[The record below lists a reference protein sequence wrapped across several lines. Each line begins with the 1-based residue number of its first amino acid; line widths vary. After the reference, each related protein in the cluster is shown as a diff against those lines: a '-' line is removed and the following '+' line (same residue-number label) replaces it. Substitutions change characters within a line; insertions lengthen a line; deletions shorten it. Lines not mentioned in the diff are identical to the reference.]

1 MFMPVVADHRRA
13 VEGPCGRVLCD
24 ERALHGRFRSE
35 VLTVARRLMQHAA
48 SLGILGCM
56 RTTVDLP
63 DELLTQARS
72 RAADEGTTLTALLAD
87 GLRLRLARRVPPA
100 SARRPL
106 PTSRN
111 RGGMQPWIDPGSNAS
126 LLDAADDD
134 SAAA

>member
-1 MFMPVVADHRRA
+1 
-13 VEGPCGRVLCD
+13 
-24 ERALHGRFRSE
+24 
-35 VLTVARRLMQHAA
+35 MQHAA
-48 SLGILGCM
+48 KDDTVRCM

-100 SARRPL
+100 SDRRPL
-106 PTSRN
+106 PVSRN
-111 RGGMQPWIDPGSNAS
+111 RGGMRPWIDPGSNAS

-134 SAAA
+134 GAAA

>member
-1 MFMPVVADHRRA
+1 MRYTLR
-13 VEGPCGRVLCD
+13 
-24 ERALHGRFRSE
+24 
-35 VLTVARRLMQHAA
+35 
-48 SLGILGCM
+48 CM

-63 DELLTQARS
+63 DELLTQARR

-100 SARRPL
+100 SARGPL
-106 PTSRN
+106 PVSRN
-111 RGGMQPWIDPGSNAS
+111 RDGMHPWVDPGSNAS

>member
-1 MFMPVVADHRRA
+1 MRTSI
-13 VEGPCGRVLCD
+13 GPRPP
-24 ERALHGRFRSE
+24 S
-35 VLTVARRLMQHAA
+35 LMQHAA
-48 SLGILGCM
+48 SLGMLLCM

-63 DELLTQARS
+63 DDLLTQARS
-72 RAADEGTTLTALLAD
+72 RAADEGTTLTALLSD
-87 GLRLRLARRVPPA
+87 GLRLRLARRALPA

>member
-1 MFMPVVADHRRA
+1 MFD
-13 VEGPCGRVLCD
+13 
-24 ERALHGRFRSE
+24 
-35 VLTVARRLMQHAA
+35 
-48 SLGILGCM
+48 CM

-63 DELLTQARS
+63 DELLTQARR

-134 SAAA
+134 DSAAA